1 MSCNTSCKLCPR
13 LIISTGVSIVSDTL
27 VVDIPTGAYPNHGK
41 FCLVIAQNIPTTATI
56 NMPVAISI
64 GGETTTLYPMVRC
77 DCSQVTACAVRTRTR
92 YPLCVATNAT
102 SAVFKVLRNLSC
114 APDNRLA
121 AVPAPTPTPAPT
133 TGA

>member
-27 VVDIPTGAYPNHGK
+27 VVDIPAGVYPNNGR
-41 FCLVIAQNIPTTATI
+41 FCLVIAQNIPAATTI
-56 NMPVAISI
+56 NTPVAISI

-77 DCSQVTACAVRTRTR
+77 NCSQVTACALRTRTR

-102 SAVFKVLRNLSC
+102 SAVFKVLGNLSC
-114 APDNRLA
+114 APSNRLS
-121 AVPAPTPTPAPT
+121 AVPAPAAPSTPS
-133 TGA
+133 TGS